1 MKRVD
6 REKDWEQI
14 ITIELSLKELK
25 LIRDSMRKVSYLELE
40 SLNRGKDIPYAYSDL
55 EKSID
60 EADDIL
66 DA

>member
-25 LIRDSMRKVSYLELE
+25 L
-40 SLNRGKDIPYAYSDL
+40 SLIH
-55 EKSID
+55 I
-60 EADDIL
+60 
-66 DA
+66 

>member
-25 LIRDSMRKVSYLELE
+25 LIRDSMLKVSYSELE

>member
-25 LIRDSMRKVSYLELE
+25 LIRDSMRKSKLFGIRE
-40 SLNRGKDIPYAYSDL
+40 SK
-55 EKSID
+55 
-60 EADDIL
+60 
-66 DA
+66 